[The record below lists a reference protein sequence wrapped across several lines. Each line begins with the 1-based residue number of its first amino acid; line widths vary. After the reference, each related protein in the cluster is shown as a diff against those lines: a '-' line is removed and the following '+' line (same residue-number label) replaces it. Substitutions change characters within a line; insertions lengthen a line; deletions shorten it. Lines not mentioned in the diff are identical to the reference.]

1 MKHIKKKYLF
11 EKQLKAIDIEKS
23 PNYIAGEKITKE
35 ELKKVS
41 KSHNIILNTSDH
53 GALFAFIYN
62 DNGHHITMPLPDFA
76 LVHFDFS
83 YRQNIERKI
92 SKTELLSKL
101 KDAKNFNEMNSEV
114 LYKFYGYS
122 SSCII
127 NLFTSIECFINHL
140 LPENKVYSEKKNN
153 RTEIYNKTQIQEY
166 IPFWDKLKK
175 VLPQFYD
182 NKNFFLKS
190 TPTNDH
196 ITKLKELRD
205 KIIHTKSDNTGELQ
219 IELFKQILN
228 FKYDETFNAVT
239 KFMNFYEENYVEECS
254 CNNDF

>member
-11 EKQLKAIDIEKS
+11 EKQLKSFDIEKS
-23 PNYIAGEKITKE
+23 PNYINGEINKDK
-35 ELKKVS
+35 LKKVS
-41 KSHNIILNTSDH
+41 KSHNIILNTSEH
-53 GALFAFIYN
+53 GALLAFIYN
-62 DNGHHITMPLPDFA
+62 DNGHHITMPLPDFT

-101 KDAKNFNEMNSEV
+101 KDVKNFNEMNSEV

-127 NLFTSIECFINHL
+127 NLFTSIECYINHL

-153 RTEIYNKTQIQEY
+153 RTEIYNKTQIQEN

-182 NKNFFLKS
+182 NKNFFSKP
-190 TPTNDH
+190 TPTNNH
-196 ITKLKELRD
+196 ITKLKDLRD
-205 KIIHTKSDNTGELQ
+205 KIIHTKSDDTGELQ

-228 FKYDETFNAVT
+228 FKYDDTFNAVT
-239 KFMNFYEENYVEECS
+239 KFMNFYEENYLEECP
-254 CNNDF
+254 CDNNF